1 MQSVRQLTFGC
12 YLIPV
17 LIWIMV
23 LNHPYNLYRNT
34 AWFFTTVS
42 LPRGMMCSCCTLSVS
57 TFAVVVSCLA
67 FSARVL
73 STFEYTEQEL
83 NCSLCLSKNLFC
95 LGIFLKVAAF
105 SQWST
110 HTLLVQK
117 TVCCKSLDRE
127 RAFCYKSKSFFCTT
141 WSGASSPA
149 EEYGRCLY
157 ICVAIS
163 ILMKKCLLL

>member
-12 YLIPV
+12 FLIPV

-95 LGIFLKVAAF
+95 LGIFLKAAAF

-117 TVCCKSLDRE
+117 SVCCKSLDRGHFIKNQKVFSAQHDLE
-127 RAFCYKSKSFFCTT
+127 LQAQQKSME
-141 WSGASSPA
+141 GAYISVL
-149 EEYGRCLY
+149 LY
-157 ICVAIS
+157 
-163 ILMKKCLLL
+163 LY